1 MMQNT
6 LPILNALRLPDVLD
20 IAIVAVMI
28 SVLLIW
34 FKDRASRFVFIGV
47 SVVGAIY
54 LAARFFQFYLTT
66 IALQG
71 FFAILLFILVVIFQE
86 DLRRF
91 FERLAVLS
99 RLGKEGLAQDASYDI
114 QTEMIVETAMN
125 LARNHIGALIV
136 IKGNDP
142 LDRHINAGTVLDGL
156 PTQMLLESLFDPHSP
171 GHDGAVLIDG
181 TRLARFGCHLPLS
194 GNADVYGIY
203 GLRHTSALGLAERS
217 DALCIVVSEE
227 RGIVSVAQDGMIQEV
242 NQAAMLRNRLNAF
255 YNEKFPPDRSS
266 LASRWLKKN
275 TREKVIAVVLAC
287 ILWLM
292 FGYQKET
299 IRRDFAVPVE
309 YLNVSRQIVIAEPKV
324 TDVRVVLAGPSQA
337 FQFLPTDSLKVSLNL
352 SHIRE
357 GHQTIVLT
365 KDMMKIPSNLSVV
378 GIYPHEMTVTASRLI
393 PVSVPIEIRTK
404 NKVPKGF
411 SVQQMSVVP
420 SSVRVLVPSDAPKK
434 RITIQTEE
442 IDLAKIIDTNTVL
455 KPDLRFPSSI
465 QFEMGKPPSVQVMIK
480 SGKAAVQPRETRGGD

>member
-1 MMQNT
+1 MNQST
-6 LPILNALRLPDVLD
+6 LPILSALRLQDVLD
-20 IAIVAVMI
+20 IVIVAVMI

-54 LAARFFQFYLTT
+54 VAARFFQFYLTT

-91 FERLAVLS
+91 FERLAIIS
-99 RLGKEGLAQDASYDI
+99 RLGKEGLVQDASYATQI
-114 QTEMIVETAMN
+114 EMIVETAMN

-156 PTQMLLESLFDPHSP
+156 PTQTLLESLFDPHSP

-194 GNADVYGIY
+194 SNADVYGIH

-217 DALCIVVSEE
+217 DALCVVVSEE
-227 RGIVSVAQDGMIQEV
+227 RGIVSVAQDGMIQEI
-242 NQAAMLRNRLNAF
+242 NQAAMLRNRLDIF

-266 LASRWLKKN
+266 LVGRWLKKN

-299 IRRDFAVPVE
+299 IRRDFSVPVE
-309 YLNVSRQIVIAEPKV
+309 YLNVSRQFVIAEPKA

-337 FQFLPTDSLKVSLNL
+337 FQFLPADSLKVSLNM
-352 SHIRE
+352 SNIRE
-357 GHQTIVLT
+357 GRQVVVLT

-378 GIYPHEMTVTASRLI
+378 GIYPRELTVEANRLI
-393 PVSVPIEIRTK
+393 PISVPIQIRTK
-404 NKVPKGF
+404 NKLPRGY
-411 SVQQMSVVP
+411 SAHLSTIP
-420 SSVRVLVPSDAPKK
+420 STVRVLVPSDSPPNSIAV
-434 RITIQTEE
+434 QTED
-442 IDLAKIIDTNTVL
+442 IDLSKITDTNTAV
-455 KPDLRFPSSI
+455 KADLRFPSTV
-465 QFEMGKPPSVQVMIK
+465 QFETGKPPSVRVVVRIGK
-480 SGKAAVQPRETRGGD
+480 SATQPRDLHGGD